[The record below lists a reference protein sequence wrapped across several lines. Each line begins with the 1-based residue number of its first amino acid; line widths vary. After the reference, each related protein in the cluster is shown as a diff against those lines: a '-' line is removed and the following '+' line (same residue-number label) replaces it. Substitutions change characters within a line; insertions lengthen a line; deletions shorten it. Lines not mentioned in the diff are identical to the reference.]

1 MFGSC
6 TMFAHCEQ
14 HFLRYCIYV
23 SWCLPC
29 STPSAQFCQADADD
43 LSVVKHVQRLMV
55 VWVLCRQPSRQAV
68 CVTWS
73 SSASSRPF
81 CCEVLTGFFCEHA
94 FEMAR
99 TEKESLIQDVVGPIV
114 LGQCGSTLEIENR
127 LAQAA
132 GLWQIVMRLG

>member
-1 MFGSC
+1 MLG
-6 TMFAHCEQ
+6 Q
-14 HFLRYCIYV
+14 LQG
-23 SWCLPC
+23 CLSTC
-29 STPSAQFCQADADD
+29 STWTRLIPAVGRALCGGCPALAGCAVA
-43 LSVVKHVQRLMV
+43 VVAALRL
-55 VWVLCRQPSRQAV
+55 WWRCGRRRSLQNHR
-68 CVTWS
+68 
-73 SSASSRPF
+73 
-81 CCEVLTGFFCEHA
+81 CEVLTGFFCEHA